1 MARRVH
7 CHCPMSI
14 AKVTEIIC
22 ESPESF
28 DHAIKG
34 GLERANKTL
43 TGIQGAWVK
52 DQKVL
57 FNKGAIVGFR
67 VNMKVSFLLKE

>member
-1 MARRVH
+1 
-7 CHCPMSI
+7 MSI

-28 DHAIKG
+28 DHAIKS

-43 TGIQGAWVK
+43 VGIQGAWLK
-52 DQKVL
+52 DQKVV
-57 FNKGAIVGFR
+57 FENGAIVGFR

>member
-1 MARRVH
+1 MTAVSLW
-7 CHCPMSI
+7 MSI

-34 GLERANKTL
+34 GLDRANKTL
-43 TGIQGAWVK
+43 VGIQGAWIK
-52 DQKVL
+52 DQKVV
-57 FNKGAIVGFR
+57 FENGAIVGFR
-67 VNMKVSFLLKE
+67 VNMKVSFLLNE